1 MRIRTLVLCLTLTGF
16 LGASGDDLKSA
27 RDRQDRATLEK
38 IAADFAATA
47 SKQSNDAAAEAK
59 LALAQSYLAEVAT
72 EMKDK
77 AGAKNAAESGIQ
89 AAQKAVALKPD
100 VAEYHRV
107 LGTLCGQVIPA
118 GGVVSGLKWGKCAMD
133 EVNKA
138 VSLDPNS
145 ADVYVSRGVGNYYL
159 PPSFG
164 GGPELA
170 VKDFEKAIELN
181 PKSAEAHMWLGIA
194 LRKLNRNAD
203 ARQELEKAVALNPN
217 RIWAKQQLE
226 KTPAN

>member
-1 MRIRTLVLCLTLTGF
+1 MKMRTFVLCFALNGP
-16 LGASGDDLKSA
+16 LGAAGDDLRAA
-27 RDRQDRATLEK
+27 RDRQDRAALEK
-38 IAADFAATA
+38 MIADFAAAA
-47 SKQSNDAAAEAK
+47 SKQKDDPAAEHRV
-59 LALAQSYLAEVAT
+59 ALAESYLAEVAT

-77 AGAKNAAESGIQ
+77 LAAKNAAESGIQ

-118 GGVVSGLKWGKCAMD
+118 GGVLSGMKWGKCAMD

-138 VSLDPNS
+138 VSLDPHS
-145 ADVYVSRGVGNYYL
+145 SDAYLSRGVGNYYL

-164 GGPELA
+164 GGPELS

-194 LRKLNRNAD
+194 MRKLNRNTEAH
-203 ARQELEKAVALNPN
+203 QELEKAVALNPN

>member
-1 MRIRTLVLCLTLTGF
+1 M
-16 LGASGDDLKSA
+16 
-27 RDRQDRATLEK
+27 
-38 IAADFAATA
+38 
-47 SKQSNDAAAEAK
+47 
-59 LALAQSYLAEVAT
+59 
-72 EMKDK
+72 
-77 AGAKNAAESGIQ
+77 
-89 AAQKAVALKPD
+89 KPD

-118 GGVVSGLKWGKCAMD
+118 GGLMSGLKWGKCAMD

-138 VSLDPNS
+138 VSLDPTS
-145 ADVYVSRGVGNYYL
+145 AEAYVSRGVGNYYL

-164 GGPELA
+164 GGAEISL
-170 VKDFEKAIELN
+170 KDFEKAIELN

-194 LRKLNRNAD
+194 LRKLNRNSD
-203 ARQELEKAVALNPN
+203 AHQELEKAVALNPN

>member
-1 MRIRTLVLCLTLTGF
+1 MRIRTLVLCLTLPGF
-16 LGASGDDLKSA
+16 LAASGDDLKAA

-47 SKQSNDAAAEAK
+47 SKQSNDA
-59 LALAQSYLAEVAT
+59 
-72 EMKDK
+72 

-118 GGVVSGLKWGKCAMD
+118 GGVLSGLKWGKCAMD

-138 VSLDPNS
+138 VSLDPTS

-203 ARQELEKAVALNPN
+203 AHQELEKAVALNPN